1 MELANELPMS
11 KVVQLRAA
19 IAPRG
24 FVLPTHLS
32 LMSSDAGNHA
42 RSAGLIIVF
51 TDPDDAVTNTS
62 LRATAVF
69 MTMPPIDLPM
79 KEDRRAVARE
89 RSLAPLQQPGRRPSI
104 QNIRERYSDYS
115 PPAPN
120 TWRLNILPLGQFRP
134 APRLSV
140 SPIHIA

>member
-11 KVVQLRAA
+11 KVAQLRAA

-24 FVLPTHLS
+24 FVLPTHLN

-104 QNIRERYSDYS
+104 QNIRERYSD
-115 PPAPN
+115 
-120 TWRLNILPLGQFRP
+120 
-134 APRLSV
+134 
-140 SPIHIA
+140 